1 MTQLTNKLKRIRQ
14 GLQVILFSLHSSPFP
29 LLPRCFLESTSNYP
43 ENTMA
48 EKADNDV
55 VKNPESASDEEKT
68 GVAHTQ
74 RAGAV
79 SHAYAGD
86 LPPDPDA
93 HLSPEE
99 RAAIVSSSP
108 CNFSN
113 AR

>member
-1 MTQLTNKLKRIRQ
+1 
-14 GLQVILFSLHSSPFP
+14 
-29 LLPRCFLESTSNYP
+29 
-43 ENTMA
+43 MA

-55 VKNPESASDEEKT
+55 VKNPESASDEEKA

-79 SHAYAGD
+79 SAGD